1 MFVNIPECSSGLPA
15 NSKSIPMT
23 PHAGN
28 GGKTKS
34 SGGFCNENPTKSTW
48 LPQSAFGLI
57 VSGEPRDRARIF
69 LNDEKNNAKKETE
82 LERYEMEFGYKFM
95 GYRRFPPTSYR

>member
-1 MFVNIPECSSGLPA
+1 
-15 NSKSIPMT
+15 MT

-69 LNDEKNNAKKETE
+69 LNDEKNNAGRQGVWGWHVNMVNSKEAG
-82 LERYEMEFGYKFM
+82 RFGTAF
-95 GYRRFPPTSYR
+95 FVTL